1 MEYCNW
7 YFRMRHKASFVQLH
21 NSLAYLKWLLESLKK
36 QFAEIWNYFFPTI
49 DNIKFL
55 KIALALEHKA
65 Y

>member
-1 MEYCNW
+1 
-7 YFRMRHKASFVQLH
+7 MRHKASFVQLH

-49 DNIKFL
+49 ENIKFL